1 MNQTKA
7 VLITGCSSGIGLCAA
22 HGLKNR
28 GYHVI
33 ATARKEADVASLEKE
48 GLESLQLD
56 LDNSSSI
63 QKAVEE
69 TLSRTNGQIYGLFN
83 NGAYGQPGAVEDLS
97 RDVLRAQFETN
108 IFGTHELTNLVI
120 PAMRKHGCGR
130 IIQNSSVLGLINL
143 PYRGAYN
150 ATKFALES
158 LSDTLR
164 LELHGTG
171 IHVSLIEPGPIIS
184 KFRVNAQAMY
194 QKHIDRENSA
204 HREYYKGVDARL
216 NKKGNAS
223 RHTLPPEAVLDKV
236 IHALESNKPKIR
248 YPVTQPTYVAA
259 IAKRLLPA
267 AWLDKIMLN
276 YSAKENQ

>member
-7 VLITGCSSGIGLCAA
+7 VLITGCSSGIGLCTA

-48 GLESLQLD
+48 GLETLQLD